1 MVIRIALIALGLIL
15 SCVTQTIE
23 LFGQAST
30 TADTM
35 TGCLV
40 RSGTP
45 GFYLLQE
52 EKTGFS
58 TAVAGSDDLEKYSAG
73 SKVRLTGRL
82 IREEGR
88 DVFRVTSVEQL
99 APICESTKVHVSV
112 ESIKD
117 AVGRATVGI
126 RGGLGLD
133 PELPFLGLHAQLGPI
148 VKGLWFRPSY
158 EFGFGEVTKINSFNF
173 DFAYF
178 PDLTLRGKGMSQA
191 DFWNVYFG
199 VGGAYHLSHRN
210 FEEEDVNIDFGD
222 WESNGGLN
230 IFMGM
235 SKRSGLFVELR
246 ASAYSETNPTIKF
259 IVGYTF
265 R

>member
-1 MVIRIALIALGLIL
+1 MLIRIVFIALGLIL
-15 SCVTQTIE
+15 TCLTQTIVV
-23 LFGQAST
+23 FGQAST
-30 TADTM
+30 TAATM
-35 TGCLV
+35 TGCLS
-40 RSGTP
+40 RGGSP

-52 EKTGFS
+52 EKTGLS
-58 TAVAGSDDLEKYSAG
+58 TTVAGLDDLEKYSIG
-73 SKVRLTGRL
+73 SKVKLTGRL
-82 IREEGR
+82 VREEGR
-88 DVFRVTSVEQL
+88 DVFRVTNVEQL
-99 APICESTKVHVSV
+99 SATCETTTVHVSM

-117 AVGRATVGI
+117 AVGRATFGV

-148 VKGLWFRPSY
+148 IKGLWFRPSY

-178 PDLTLRGKGMSQA
+178 PDLTLRGKGMNQA

-222 WESNGGLN
+222 WVSNGGLN

-235 SKRSGLFVELR
+235 SKRNGLFVELR

-259 IVGYTF
+259 LVGYTF